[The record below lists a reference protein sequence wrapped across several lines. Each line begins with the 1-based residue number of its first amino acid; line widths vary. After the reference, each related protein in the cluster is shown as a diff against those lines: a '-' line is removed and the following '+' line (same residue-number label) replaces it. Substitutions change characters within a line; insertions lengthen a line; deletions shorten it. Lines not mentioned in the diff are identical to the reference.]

1 MSRPLANRRTDILRA
16 AARLFRH
23 YGPAKTTISDIA
35 REVGIAVGS
44 VYLEFASKD
53 AILGE
58 LSKNEHSAVLAAMR
72 EVDSEQPFERRF
84 KAVLAARFNAMV
96 EVSEKGAHACELVLC
111 QASAVTEA
119 YQAYRQ
125 AEHRLLREL
134 IAEAVDRSQCRQL
147 DPDSAARAV
156 QNAFYRFSP
165 PRLFELDVE
174 QAQRQVEELAELL
187 VLGLEAP
194 GRTQ

>member
-1 MSRPLANRRTDILRA
+1 MSRALANRRTDILRA

-58 LSKNEHSAVLAAMR
+58 LSKNEHAAVLTAMR
-72 EVDSEQPFERRF
+72 QVDEDLPFEQRF
-84 KAVLAARFNAMV
+84 KAILAARFCAMV
-96 EVSEKGAHACELVLC
+96 DVSEKGAHACELVLC
-111 QASAVTEA
+111 QASAVTQA
-119 YQAYRQ
+119 YQAFHSE
-125 AEHRLLREL
+125 EHELLKDL
-134 IAEAVDRSQCRQL
+134 IAAAVAGQACRQL
-147 DPDSAARAV
+147 DPDITARAV

-165 PRLFELDVE
+165 PRLFELDRE
-174 QAQRQVEELAELL
+174 EARRQVEELAELL
-187 VLGLEAP
+187 VQGMRVRKEE
-194 GRTQ
+194 